1 MANPLATMP
10 AERRRAFTW
19 GLMGLG
25 LLTIVVAV
33 AVWLTATKY
42 ATIAFVVALVVLL
55 LVLVAE
61 LALLVV
67 GEAIP
72 FDEQGDWHK
81 YAEEATRPSG
91 EELLLRCTG
100 CGDVFTVIDTGV
112 RPLKTPCP
120 HCGKIGVLKQA
131 PSGSPAPP

>member
-10 AERRRAFTW
+10 AERRRALTW
-19 GLMGLG
+19 GLMGVG
-25 LLTIVVAV
+25 ALTIAV
-33 AVWLTATKY
+33 AVVVWLAATKY
-42 ATIAFVVALVVLL
+42 ATTAFIVALVVLL
-55 LVLVAE
+55 VILVAE

-72 FDEQGDWHK
+72 FDEQGDWHR
-81 YAEEATRPSG
+81 YTEEATRPPS

-112 RPLKTPCP
+112 RPLRTPCP
-120 HCGKIGVLKQA
+120 HCGKVGVLRQPA
-131 PSGSPAPP
+131 SGSPAPQ